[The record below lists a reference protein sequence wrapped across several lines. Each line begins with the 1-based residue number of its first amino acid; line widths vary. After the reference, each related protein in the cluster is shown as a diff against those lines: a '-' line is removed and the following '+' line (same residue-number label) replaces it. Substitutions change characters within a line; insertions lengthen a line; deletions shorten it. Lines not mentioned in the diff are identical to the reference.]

1 MLMRKKYK
9 FEIAALI
16 LGCAVVLVVAA
27 PSFAQKKFLE
37 RIRKHYQLGPTNGKC
52 TLCHEVKPQEDPG
65 RKNLNKYGKAIQ
77 SDPDMKPLLGKDD
90 EYKFTEKELEIFEK
104 VIVKLEDQDSDGD
117 GATNREELELGTNPG
132 DATSVPDKAK
142 LEKYRKDHPKKD
154 AKDDTKK

>member
-1 MLMRKKYK
+1 MSKNYTSKV
-9 FEIAALI
+9 
-16 LGCAVVLVVAA
+16 VVLVLACAMVVVMAG

-37 RIRKHYQLGPTNGKC
+37 RIRKHYQLDARNGKC

-90 EYKFTEKELEIFEK
+90 EYKFTDKELEIFEK
-104 VIVKLEDQDSDGD
+104 IIVKLEDQDSDGD
-117 GATNREELELGTNPG
+117 GATNKEELELGTNPG
-132 DATSVPDKAK
+132 DATSVPDKIK
-142 LEKYRKDHPKKD
+142 LDKYRKDHPKKE